1 MPWTPDP
8 AIMSLAMSEDVSGR
22 ERRRHVRVRLN
33 QLIQYRFAAFDEFLS
48 EYAADLSE
56 GGMFIETDEPRALGD
71 TISVQFAL
79 RDGTRL
85 VECLAHVIR
94 VEPPGSPCPGM
105 AVAFRGLDPESL
117 ALLKEIIVRTQDLEP
132 R

>member
-1 MPWTPDP
+1 MPV
-8 AIMSLAMSEDVSGR
+8 SMSEDASDR
-22 ERRRHVRVRLN
+22 DRRRHVRVKLN
-33 QLIQYRFAAFDEFLS
+33 QLIQYRFAAFDDFLS

-56 GGMFIETDEPRALGD
+56 SGMFIETDEPRQLGD

-85 VECLAHVIR
+85 VECLARVVR
-94 VEPPGSPCPGM
+94 VEPAGSSPPGM
-105 AVAFRGLDPESL
+105 GVAFMGLDDESL
-117 ALLKEIIVRTQDLEP
+117 SLLREIIVRTQDLEE